1 MARSE
6 YEIKL
11 NLPSKAFGNGYVI
24 LWEKEENRMNEHDE
38 IKTEIKD
45 HSLSKEP
52 DLQKTMSVPEMRK
65 LLGLKKTEGYW
76 LVHRGFF
83 KTEIIGGMMRVDI
96 ESFEKWYAN
105 QVKHKKVNGEE
116 PGRELI
122 KGSYSFQDAANLL
135 GINSACLYEIWK
147 KEDRKT
153 IKVDFVKRIPKEEFD
168 KWLYGQT
175 AYKKSDRIPTVSDM
189 EKDYIRFEETARLL
203 NIQEEVMLKL
213 TRTGKYKAL
222 FEVRVF
228 DNKRWISRKS
238 FRLFLNAQNEYRV
251 AGNDENTSSDDLIAE
266 TKEYVSRNEAAELAG
281 VTAST
286 ITKWIQAEVFPCIG
300 AGKVLRIKRTDF
312 LDWLNESR
320 KVRM

>member
-1 MARSE
+1 MARSA

-11 NLPSKAFGNGYVI
+11 NLPSKAFWDGHVI
-24 LWEKEENRMNEHDE
+24 LWEKEENRMKEYNETR
-38 IKTEIKD
+38 TEIKN
-45 HSLSKEP
+45 HRLRKEP
-52 DLQKTMSVPEMRK
+52 ALQKTMSVPEMRK

-76 LVHRGFF
+76 LVHREFF

-135 GINSACLYEIWK
+135 GINSASLYEIWK

-168 KWLYGQT
+168 KWLSGQT
-175 AYKKSDRIPTVSDM
+175 AYKKSDRMPTIKDM

-203 NIQEEVMLKL
+203 NIQEETMLKL
-213 TRTGKYKAL
+213 IRTSKYKAL

-238 FRLFLNAQNEYRV
+238 FRLFLNAQNEYRMV
-251 AGNDENTSSDDLIAE
+251 VGMEMVNNLLTS
-266 TKEYVSRNEAAELAG
+266 
-281 VTAST
+281 
-286 ITKWIQAEVFPCIG
+286 
-300 AGKVLRIKRTDF
+300 
-312 LDWLNESR
+312 
-320 KVRM
+320 

>member
-1 MARSE
+1 M
-6 YEIKL
+6 
-11 NLPSKAFGNGYVI
+11 
-24 LWEKEENRMNEHDE
+24 KEQYK
-38 IKTEIKD
+38 ISTEIKN
-45 HSLSKEP
+45 HGLIKEP
-52 DLQKTMSVPEMRK
+52 ALKKTMSVPEMRK

-76 LVHRGFF
+76 LVHREFF

-96 ESFEKWYAN
+96 ESFEKLYAN
-105 QVKHKKVNGEE
+105 QVKHKKVDGEE

-135 GINSACLYEIWK
+135 GVNNACLYEIWK
-147 KEDRKT
+147 KEERKT
-153 IKVDFVKRIPKEEFD
+153 IKVDFVKRIPKEEFEN
-168 KWLYGQT
+168 WLSEQT
-175 AYKKSDRIPTVSDM
+175 VYKKSDRMPTINDM

-203 NIQEEVMLKL
+203 NIQEETMLKL
-213 TRTGKYKAL
+213 IRTGKYKAL

-228 DNKRWISRKS
+228 DNRRWISRKS
-238 FRLFLNAQNEYRV
+238 FRLFLNAQNEYRITD
-251 AGNDENTSSDDLIAE
+251 NDENTSPDNLIIE
-266 TKEYVSRNEAAELAG
+266 IKEYISRNEAAELAG
-281 VTAST
+281 VKAST

>member
-1 MARSE
+1 
-6 YEIKL
+6 
-11 NLPSKAFGNGYVI
+11 
-24 LWEKEENRMNEHDE
+24 
-38 IKTEIKD
+38 
-45 HSLSKEP
+45 
-52 DLQKTMSVPEMRK
+52 
-65 LLGLKKTEGYW
+65 
-76 LVHRGFF
+76 
-83 KTEIIGGMMRVDI
+83 MRVDI

-116 PGRELI
+116 PGSELV

-135 GINSACLYEIWK
+135 GINSASLYEIWK

-168 KWLYGQT
+168 KWLSGQT
-175 AYKKSDRIPTVSDM
+175 VYKKSDRIPSINDM
-189 EKDYIRFEETARLL
+189 EKDYIRFEETAKLL
-203 NIQEEVMLKL
+203 NIQEEAMLKL
-213 TRTGKYKAL
+213 IRTGEYKRL

-251 AGNDENTSSDDLIAE
+251 DGNDENVLSDDLIAE
-266 TKEYVSRNEAAELAG
+266 TKEYISRNEAAEFAG

-286 ITKWIQAEVFPCIG
+286 ITKWIQAEAFPCIG

-312 LDWLNESR
+312 LAWLNESR
-320 KVRM
+320 KVRV

>member
-1 MARSE
+1 M
-6 YEIKL
+6 
-11 NLPSKAFGNGYVI
+11 
-24 LWEKEENRMNEHDE
+24 KEQYK
-38 IKTEIKD
+38 ISTEIKN
-45 HSLSKEP
+45 HGLIKEP
-52 DLQKTMSVPEMRK
+52 ALQKTMSVPEMRK

-76 LVHRGFF
+76 LVHREFF

-135 GINSACLYEIWK
+135 GVNNACLYEIWK
-147 KEDRKT
+147 KEERKT

-175 AYKKSDRIPTVSDM
+175 AYKKSDRMPTIKDM

-203 NIQEEVMLKL
+203 NIQEETMLKL

-238 FRLFLNAQNEYRV
+238 FRLFLNAQNEYRITD
-251 AGNDENTSSDDLIAE
+251 NDENTSSDNLIIE
-266 TKEYVSRNEAAELAG
+266 TKEYISRNEAAELAG
-281 VTAST
+281 VKAST

-320 KVRM
+320 KVRI

>member
-1 MARSE
+1 M
-6 YEIKL
+6 
-11 NLPSKAFGNGYVI
+11 
-24 LWEKEENRMNEHDE
+24 KEQYK
-38 IKTEIKD
+38 ISTEIKN
-45 HSLSKEP
+45 HGLIKEP
-52 DLQKTMSVPEMRK
+52 ALQKTMSVPEMRK

-76 LVHRGFF
+76 LVHREFF

-105 QVKHKKVNGEE
+105 QVKHKKVDGEE

-135 GINSACLYEIWK
+135 GVNNACLYEIWK
-147 KEDRKT
+147 KEERKT
-153 IKVDFVKRIPKEEFD
+153 IKVDFVKRIPKEELENCFPE
-168 KWLYGQT
+168 QT
-175 AYKKSDRIPTVSDM
+175 VYKKSDRMPTINDM

-203 NIQEEVMLKL
+203 NIQEETMLKL
-213 TRTGKYKAL
+213 IRTGKYKAL

-251 AGNDENTSSDDLIAE
+251 DGNDENILSDDLIAE
-266 TKEYVSRNEAAELAG
+266 TKEYISRNEAAELAG

-286 ITKWIQAEVFPCIG
+286 IKKWIQAEVFPCIG

>member
-52 DLQKTMSVPEMRK
+52 ALQKTMSVPEMRK

-76 LVHRGFF
+76 LAHREFF

-116 PGRELI
+116 PGRELV
-122 KGSYSFQDAANLL
+122 KDSYSFQDAANLL
-135 GINSACLYEIWK
+135 GINSSCLYEIWK